1 MLKWVLDQL
10 LWGYPHLVDFAF
22 SEYADVRRRNIEQ
35 PQTRQNDREAALAD
49 SEKEV
54 PPPPPPESSAELWAH
69 AKAEDVNPE
78 YHCGEGLPI
87 PRGLAGLGSVGIPIP
102 NSGLTGLCSS
112 WYRV

>member
-10 LWGYPHLVDFAF
+10 LWGYPHLVDFVF

-35 PQTRQNDREAALAD
+35 PQTRQNHREAALAD

-69 AKAEDVNPE
+69 AKAEDVRSEFVTQGPGWYALFNP
-78 YHCGEGLPI
+78 GLERSLDEI
-87 PRGLAGLGSVGIPIP
+87 GRAHV
-102 NSGLTGLCSS
+102 
-112 WYRV
+112 